1 MCAPLAL
8 TKIPFAMFLSRLARS
23 FSTLRKK
30 PPLYA
35 HENGD
40 KISISFSKNPQ
51 ATAIGRFPKSD
62 AELLEGLSSEL
73 DPFEPMRVLNPKN
86 FEENPE
92 FWPIAQNVLKENI
105 HLCPIFSSLATADE
119 AQYFH
124 IYDLR
129 NPPPP
134 NRIPEVDDILGTVE
148 IVDGKIKKNSF
159 EPNAMYRPVSPYGAM
174 AVSEEI
180 AAKLAQALYK

>member
-1 MCAPLAL
+1 ML
-8 TKIPFAMFLSRLARS
+8 LSRFARS
-23 FSTLRKK
+23 FSTLRKR

-35 HENGD
+35 HEEGD
-40 KISISFSKNPQ
+40 RISISFSKNPQ
-51 ATAIGRFPKSD
+51 ATTIGQFPKSD
-62 AELLEGLSSEL
+62 SELLAGLSTEL
-73 DPFEPMRVLNPKN
+73 DPFEPVRVLNPKA
-86 FEENPE
+86 FEDNPK
-92 FWPIAQNVLKENI
+92 FWPIAQQVLKETI
-105 HLCPIFSSLATADE
+105 HTCPIFTSIATAEE

-148 IVDGKIKKNSF
+148 IVDGKIKEHSF
-159 EPNAMYRPVSPYGAM
+159 QPNAMYRPVSPYGAM
-174 AVSEEI
+174 AVSDEI